1 MDIWVKMVSFQII
14 QNVIN
19 VKTTLV
25 VTLDENH
32 THFIATIVQDIVIS
46 WHGQNI
52 FAKTTKSDQSV
63 VWSTFEKMRWFLFC
77 PIF

>member
-1 MDIWVKMVSFQII
+1 M
-14 QNVIN
+14 
-19 VKTTLV
+19 

-52 FAKTTKSDQSV
+52 FAKTAKSDQSV